1 MNYKKLEGYENHI
14 IFKTGKI
21 FSLIRN
27 RFLKPSDNGNGYLR
41 VCLYKKGCKKQK
53 RFLIHR
59 LLGLLFIPNP
69 ENKPTVDHINR
80 NKSDNRLINLRW
92 ATPKEQNNNQDIPKQ
107 NTSGTKGVS
116 FYKDNRVKK
125 WHTGLVVNG
134 KKYNRNF
141 KSKENA
147 IACRRELEIKHL
159 GEDYLV

>member
-1 MNYKKLEGYENHI
+1 MNYKKFEDYENYI
-14 IFKTGKI
+14 IFKTGKVY
-21 FSLIRN
+21 SLNRN
-27 RFLKPSDNGNGYLR
+27 KFVKSGRNGSGYLL
-41 VCLYKKGCKKQK
+41 VCLCKKGCKV
-53 RFLIHR
+53 RSFLIHR